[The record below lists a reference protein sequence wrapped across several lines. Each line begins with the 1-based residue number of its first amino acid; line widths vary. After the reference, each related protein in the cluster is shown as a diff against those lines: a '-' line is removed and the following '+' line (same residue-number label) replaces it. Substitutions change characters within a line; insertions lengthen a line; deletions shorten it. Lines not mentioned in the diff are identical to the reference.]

1 MCCKNINNMSIKTS
15 KILIPIDFSD
25 QSMYAL
31 SQACSLAQT
40 KNSKIYILSV
50 IEEQNKISSLFLDDQ
65 TDMLQNKVKS
75 KLNQISIDM
84 SSKYNIDIELMVSK
98 GKVYNQIIEVSKMI
112 STDLI
117 VMGTTGSPKEG
128 FKKFIGSNAER
139 VVRLAQC
146 PVITI
151 KGKNL
156 RNGCQNIILP
166 LDLEKETR
174 EKITYA
180 IEYAR
185 YWHATVRLVSVL
197 LDDNQQNK
205 NVLIKNLNQAE
216 KFIKDAGISCTAE
229 LVTGNK
235 KVTLGDFVFNYAK
248 ENDGD
253 LVMIMTKK
261 EELSLSQNISVT
273 ARYIINNSE
282 IPVMSIRPKKQNYAN
297 KSSVSF

>member
-1 MCCKNINNMSIKTS
+1 MSIKTS
-15 KILIPIDFSD
+15 KILIPIDFSN

-31 SQACSLAQT
+31 NQACSLAQT
-40 KNSKIYILSV
+40 KNSKVYILSV

-65 TDMLQNKVKS
+65 TDILQNKVKS
-75 KLNQISIDM
+75 KLNQICEEIQ
-84 SSKYNIDIELMVSK
+84 SKYKIDIEVMVSK
-98 GKVYNQIIEVSKMI
+98 GKVYNQIIDVSKMI

-128 FKKFIGSNAER
+128 FKRFIGSNAER

-151 KGKNL
+151 KGQNL

-185 YWHATVRLVSVL
+185 YWDATIRLVSVL
-197 LDDNQQNK
+197 LDDNQRNK
-205 NVLIKNLNQAE
+205 NVLIKNINQAE
-216 KFIKDAGISCTAE
+216 RFIKDAGVSCSAE
-229 LVTGNK
+229 LVSGDK

-253 LVMIMTKK
+253 LIMIMTKK

>member
-1 MCCKNINNMSIKTS
+1 
-15 KILIPIDFSD
+15 
-25 QSMYAL
+25 
-31 SQACSLAQT
+31 
-40 KNSKIYILSV
+40 
-50 IEEQNKISSLFLDDQ
+50 
-65 TDMLQNKVKS
+65 
-75 KLNQISIDM
+75 
-84 SSKYNIDIELMVSK
+84 MVSK
-98 GKVYNQIIEVSKMI
+98 GKVYNQIIDVSKMI

-128 FKKFIGSNAER
+128 FKRFIGSNAER

-151 KGKNL
+151 KGQNL

-185 YWHATVRLVSVL
+185 YWDATIRLVSVL
-197 LDDNQQNK
+197 LDDNQHNK
-205 NVLIKNLNQAE
+205 NVLIKNINQAE
-216 KFIKDAGISCTAE
+216 RFIKDAGVSCSAE
-229 LVTGNK
+229 LVSGDK

-253 LVMIMTKK
+253 LIMIMTKK

-282 IPVMSIRPKKQNYAN
+282 IPVMSIRPKSKTTRINQVFHLIMHLLHNLLLKN
-297 KSSVSF
+297 SSTLAVAESLHLDFCHLKFLLFQEVLTILKVD

>member
-1 MCCKNINNMSIKTS
+1 MSIKTS
-15 KILIPIDFSD
+15 KILIPIDFSN

-31 SQACSLAQT
+31 NQACSLAQT
-40 KNSKIYILSV
+40 KNSKVYLLSV
-50 IEEQNKISSLFLDDQ
+50 IEEPNKISSLFLDDQ
-65 TDMLQNKVKS
+65 TDILQNKVKS
-75 KLNQISIDM
+75 KLNQICEEM
-84 SSKYNIDIELMVSK
+84 QSKYKIDIEVMVSK
-98 GKVYNQIIEVSKMI
+98 GKVYNQIIDVSKMI

-128 FKKFIGSNAER
+128 FKRFIGSNAER

-151 KGKNL
+151 KGQNL

-166 LDLEKETR
+166 LDLQKETR

-185 YWHATVRLVSVL
+185 YWDATIRLVSVL
-197 LDDNQQNK
+197 LDDNQHNK
-205 NVLIKNLNQAE
+205 NLLIKNINQAE
-216 KFIKDAGISCTAE
+216 KFIKDAGISCSAE
-229 LVTGNK
+229 LVSGNK

-248 ENDGD
+248 ENKGD
-253 LVMIMTKK
+253 LIMIMTKK

-282 IPVMSIRPKKQNYAN
+282 IPVMSIRPKKQNFAN

>member
-1 MCCKNINNMSIKTS
+1 MSIKTS
-15 KILIPIDFSD
+15 KILIPIDFSN

-31 SQACSLAQT
+31 NQACSLAET
-40 KNSKIYILSV
+40 KNSKVYILSV

-65 TDMLQNKVKS
+65 TDILQNKVKS
-75 KLNQISIDM
+75 KLNQICEEM
-84 SSKYNIDIELMVSK
+84 QSKYKIDIEVMVSK
-98 GKVYNQIIEVSKMI
+98 GKVYNQIIDVSKMI

-128 FKKFIGSNAER
+128 FKRFIGSNAER

-151 KGKNL
+151 KGQNL

-185 YWHATVRLVSVL
+185 YWDATIRLVSVL

-205 NVLIKNLNQAE
+205 NVLIKNINQAE
-216 KFIKDAGISCTAE
+216 RFIKDAGVSCSAE
-229 LVTGNK
+229 LVSGDK

-253 LVMIMTKK
+253 LIMIMTKK

>member
-1 MCCKNINNMSIKTS
+1 MSIKAS
-15 KILIPIDFSD
+15 KILIPIDFSN

-31 SQACSLAQT
+31 NQACSIAQA
-40 KNSKIYILSV
+40 KNSKVYILSV

-65 TDMLQNKVKS
+65 TDILQNKVKS
-75 KLNQISIDM
+75 KLNQICEEIQ
-84 SSKYNIDIELMVSK
+84 SKYKIDIEVMVSK
-98 GKVYNQIIEVSKMI
+98 GKVYNQIIDVSKMI

-128 FKKFIGSNAER
+128 FKRFIGSNAER

-151 KGKNL
+151 KGQNL

-185 YWHATVRLVSVL
+185 YWDATIRLVSIL
-197 LDDNQQNK
+197 LDDNQHNK
-205 NVLIKNLNQAE
+205 NVLIKNINQAE
-216 KFIKDAGISCTAE
+216 RFIKDAGVSCSAE
-229 LVTGNK
+229 LVSGDK

-253 LVMIMTKK
+253 LIMIMTKK

-282 IPVMSIRPKKQNYAN
+282 IPVMSIRPKKQRYAN

>member
-1 MCCKNINNMSIKTS
+1 MSIKTS
-15 KILIPIDFSD
+15 KILIPIDFSN

-31 SQACSLAQT
+31 NQACSLAQT
-40 KNSKIYILSV
+40 KNSKVYILSV

-65 TDMLQNKVKS
+65 TDILQNKVKS
-75 KLNQISIDM
+75 KLNQICEEIQ
-84 SSKYNIDIELMVSK
+84 SKYKIDIEVMVSK
-98 GKVYNQIIEVSKMI
+98 GKVYNQIIDVSKMI

-128 FKKFIGSNAER
+128 FKRFIGSNAER

-151 KGKNL
+151 KGQNL

-174 EKITYA
+174 EKTTYA

-185 YWHATVRLVSVL
+185 YWDATIRLVSVL
-197 LDDNQQNK
+197 LDDNQHNK
-205 NVLIKNLNQAE
+205 NVLIKNINQAE
-216 KFIKDAGISCTAE
+216 RFIKDAGVSCSAE
-229 LVTGNK
+229 LVSGDK

-253 LVMIMTKK
+253 LIMIMTKK

-297 KSSVSF
+297 RSSISF

>member
-1 MCCKNINNMSIKTS
+1 MSIKTS
-15 KILIPIDFSD
+15 KILIPIDFSN

-40 KNSKIYILSV
+40 KNAKIYILSV

-75 KLNQISIDM
+75 KLNQISSDM
-84 SSKYNIDIELMVSK
+84 HFKYNIDIEVMVAK

-151 KGKNL
+151 KGQNL

-185 YWHATVRLVSVL
+185 YWNATIRLVSVL

-216 KFIKDAGISCTAE
+216 KFIKDAGVSCTAE

-253 LVMIMTKK
+253 LIMIMTKK

-297 KSSVSF
+297 KSSLSF

>member
-1 MCCKNINNMSIKTS
+1 MSIKTS
-15 KILIPIDFSD
+15 KILIPIDFSN

-31 SQACSLAQT
+31 NQACSLAQT
-40 KNSKIYILSV
+40 KNSKVYILSV

-65 TDMLQNKVKS
+65 TDILQNKVKS
-75 KLNQISIDM
+75 KLNQICEEIQ
-84 SSKYNIDIELMVSK
+84 SKYKIDIEVMVSK
-98 GKVYNQIIEVSKMI
+98 GKVYNQIIDVSKMI

-128 FKKFIGSNAER
+128 FKRFIGSNAER

-151 KGKNL
+151 KGQNL

-185 YWHATVRLVSVL
+185 YWDATIRLVSVL
-197 LDDNQQNK
+197 LDDNQHNK
-205 NVLIKNLNQAE
+205 NVLIKNINQAE
-216 KFIKDAGISCTAE
+216 RFIKGAGVSCSAE
-229 LVTGNK
+229 LVSGDK
-235 KVTLGDFVFNYAK
+235 KVTLGDFVFNYAE

-253 LVMIMTKK
+253 LFSSLFS
-261 EELSLSQNISVT
+261 EL
-273 ARYIINNSE
+273 
-282 IPVMSIRPKKQNYAN
+282 
-297 KSSVSF
+297 

>member
-1 MCCKNINNMSIKTS
+1 MSIKTS
-15 KILIPIDFSD
+15 KILIPIDFSN

-31 SQACSLAQT
+31 NQACSLAQT
-40 KNSKIYILSV
+40 KNSKVYILSV

-65 TDMLQNKVKS
+65 TDILQNKVKS
-75 KLNQISIDM
+75 KLNQICEEIQ
-84 SSKYNIDIELMVSK
+84 SKYKIDIEVMVSK
-98 GKVYNQIIEVSKMI
+98 GKVYNQIIDVSKMI

-128 FKKFIGSNAER
+128 FKRFIGSNAER

-151 KGKNL
+151 KGQNL

-185 YWHATVRLVSVL
+185 YWDATIRLVSVL
-197 LDDNQQNK
+197 LDDNQHNK
-205 NVLIKNLNQAE
+205 NVLIKNINQAE
-216 KFIKDAGISCTAE
+216 RFIKDAGVSCSAE
-229 LVTGNK
+229 LVSGDK
-235 KVTLGDFVFNYAK
+235 KVTLGDFVFNYAE

-253 LVMIMTKK
+253 LIMIMTKK

-273 ARYIINNSE
+273 ARHIINNSE

-297 KSSVSF
+297 RSSVSF

>member
-1 MCCKNINNMSIKTS
+1 MSIKTS
-15 KILIPIDFSD
+15 KILIPIDFSN

-31 SQACSLAQT
+31 NQACSLAQT
-40 KNSKIYILSV
+40 KNSKVYILSV

-65 TDMLQNKVKS
+65 TDILQNKVKS
-75 KLNQISIDM
+75 KLNQICEEIQ
-84 SSKYNIDIELMVSK
+84 SKYKIDIEVMVSK
-98 GKVYNQIIEVSKMI
+98 GKVYNQIIDVSKMI

-128 FKKFIGSNAER
+128 FKRFIGSNAER

-151 KGKNL
+151 KGQNL

-185 YWHATVRLVSVL
+185 YWDATIRLVSVL
-197 LDDNQQNK
+197 LDDNQHNK
-205 NVLIKNLNQAE
+205 NVLIKNINQAE
-216 KFIKDAGISCTAE
+216 RFIKDAGVSCSAE
-229 LVTGNK
+229 LVSGDK

-253 LVMIMTKK
+253 LIMIMTKK

-297 KSSVSF
+297 RSSVSF

>member
-1 MCCKNINNMSIKTS
+1 MSIKTS
-15 KILIPIDFSD
+15 KILIPIDFSN

-31 SQACSLAQT
+31 NQACSLAQT
-40 KNSKIYILSV
+40 KNSKVYILSV

-65 TDMLQNKVKS
+65 TDILQNKVKS
-75 KLNQISIDM
+75 KLNQICEEIQ
-84 SSKYNIDIELMVSK
+84 SKYKIDIEVMVSK
-98 GKVYNQIIEVSKMI
+98 GKVYNQIIDVSKMI

-128 FKKFIGSNAER
+128 FKRFIGSNAER

-151 KGKNL
+151 KGQNL

-185 YWHATVRLVSVL
+185 YWDATIRLVSVL

-205 NVLIKNLNQAE
+205 NVLIKNINQAE
-216 KFIKDAGISCTAE
+216 RFIKDAGVSCSAE
-229 LVTGNK
+229 LVSGDK
-235 KVTLGDFVFNYAK
+235 KVNLGDFVFNYAK

-253 LVMIMTKK
+253 LIMIMTKK

>member
-1 MCCKNINNMSIKTS
+1 MSIKTS
-15 KILIPIDFSD
+15 KILIPIDFSN

-31 SQACSLAQT
+31 NQACSLAQT
-40 KNSKIYILSV
+40 KNSKVYLLSV
-50 IEEQNKISSLFLDDQ
+50 IEEPNKISSLFLDDQ
-65 TDMLQNKVKS
+65 TDILQNKVKS
-75 KLNQISIDM
+75 KLNQICEEIQ
-84 SSKYNIDIELMVSK
+84 SKYKIDIEVMVSK
-98 GKVYNQIIEVSKMI
+98 GKVYNQIIDVSKMI

-128 FKKFIGSNAER
+128 FKRFIGSNAER

-151 KGKNL
+151 KGQNL

-166 LDLEKETR
+166 LDLQKETR

-185 YWHATVRLVSVL
+185 YWDATIRLVSVL
-197 LDDNQQNK
+197 LDDNQHNK
-205 NVLIKNLNQAE
+205 NLLIKNINQAE
-216 KFIKDAGISCTAE
+216 KFIKDAGISCSAE
-229 LVTGNK
+229 LVSGNK

-248 ENDGD
+248 ENKGD
-253 LVMIMTKK
+253 LIMIMTKK

-273 ARYIINNSE
+273 ARYIINKSE
-282 IPVMSIRPKKQNYAN
+282 IPVMSIRPKKQNFAN

>member
-1 MCCKNINNMSIKTS
+1 MSIKTS
-15 KILIPIDFSD
+15 KILIPIDFSN

-31 SQACSLAQT
+31 NQACSLAQT
-40 KNSKIYILSV
+40 KNSKVYILSV

-65 TDMLQNKVKS
+65 TDILQNKVKS
-75 KLNQISIDM
+75 KLNQICEEIQ
-84 SSKYNIDIELMVSK
+84 SKYKIDIEVMVSK
-98 GKVYNQIIEVSKMI
+98 GKVYNQIIDVSKMI

-128 FKKFIGSNAER
+128 FKRFIGSNAER

-151 KGKNL
+151 KGQNL

-185 YWHATVRLVSVL
+185 YWDATIRLVSVL
-197 LDDNQQNK
+197 LDDNQHNK
-205 NVLIKNLNQAE
+205 NVLIKNINQAE
-216 KFIKDAGISCTAE
+216 RFIKDAGVSCSAE
-229 LVTGNK
+229 LVSGDK

-253 LVMIMTKK
+253 LIMIMTKK

>member
-1 MCCKNINNMSIKTS
+1 MSIKTS
-15 KILIPIDFSD
+15 KILIPIDFSN

-31 SQACSLAQT
+31 TQACSLAQT
-40 KNSKIYILSV
+40 KNSKVYILSV

-65 TDMLQNKVKS
+65 TDILQNKVKS
-75 KLNQISIDM
+75 KLNHICVEMQ
-84 SSKYNIDIELMVSK
+84 SKYNIDVEVMVAK
-98 GKVYNQIIEVSKMI
+98 GKVYNQIIDVSKMI

-128 FKKFIGSNAER
+128 FKRFIGSNAER

-151 KGKNL
+151 KGQNL

-185 YWHATVRLVSVL
+185 YWDATIRLVSVL
-197 LDDNQQNK
+197 LDDNQHNK
-205 NVLIKNLNQAE
+205 NLLIKNINQAE
-216 KFIKDAGISCTAE
+216 RFIKDAGVSCSAE
-229 LVTGNK
+229 LVSGDK
-235 KVTLGDFVFNYAK
+235 KITLGDFVFNYAN

-253 LVMIMTKK
+253 LIMIMTKK

>member
-1 MCCKNINNMSIKTS
+1 MSIKTS
-15 KILIPIDFSD
+15 KILIPIDFSN

-31 SQACSLAQT
+31 NQACSLAQT
-40 KNSKIYILSV
+40 KNSKVYILSV

-65 TDMLQNKVKS
+65 TDILQNKVKS
-75 KLNQISIDM
+75 KLNQICEEIQ
-84 SSKYNIDIELMVSK
+84 SKYKIDIEVMVSK
-98 GKVYNQIIEVSKMI
+98 GKVYNQIIDVSKMI

-128 FKKFIGSNAER
+128 FKRFIGSNAER

-151 KGKNL
+151 KGQNL

-185 YWHATVRLVSVL
+185 YWDATIRLVSVL
-197 LDDNQQNK
+197 LDDNQHNQ
-205 NVLIKNLNQAE
+205 NVLIKNINQAE
-216 KFIKDAGISCTAE
+216 RFIKDAGVSCSAE
-229 LVTGNK
+229 LVSGDK

-248 ENDGD
+248 ENNGD
-253 LVMIMTKK
+253 LIMIMTKK

-297 KSSVSF
+297 RSSVSF

>member
-1 MCCKNINNMSIKTS
+1 MSIKTS
-15 KILIPIDFSD
+15 KILIPIDFSN

-31 SQACSLAQT
+31 NQACSLAQT
-40 KNSKIYILSV
+40 KNSKVYILSV

-65 TDMLQNKVKS
+65 TDILQNKVKS
-75 KLNQISIDM
+75 KLNQICEEIQ
-84 SSKYNIDIELMVSK
+84 SKYKIDIEVMVSK
-98 GKVYNQIIEVSKMI
+98 GKVYNQIIDVSKMI

-128 FKKFIGSNAER
+128 FKRFIGSNAER

-151 KGKNL
+151 KGQNL

-185 YWHATVRLVSVL
+185 YWDATIRLVSVL
-197 LDDNQQNK
+197 LDDNQHNK
-205 NVLIKNLNQAE
+205 NVLIKNINQAE
-216 KFIKDAGISCTAE
+216 RFIKDAGVSCSAE
-229 LVTGNK
+229 LVSGDK
-235 KVTLGDFVFNYAK
+235 KVTLGDFVFNYTK

-253 LVMIMTKK
+253 LIMIMTKK

>member
-1 MCCKNINNMSIKTS
+1 MSIKTS
-15 KILIPIDFSD
+15 KILIPIDFSN

-31 SQACSLAQT
+31 TQACNIAQI
-40 KNSKIYILSV
+40 KNSKVYILSV

-65 TDMLQNKVKS
+65 TDILQNKVKS
-75 KLNQISIDM
+75 KLNQISEEM
-84 SSKYNIDIELMVSK
+84 HSKYQIDVEVMVSK
-98 GKVYNQIIEVSKMI
+98 GNVYNQIIDVSKMI

-151 KGKNL
+151 KGQNL
-156 RNGCQNIILP
+156 KNGCKNIILP

-185 YWHATVRLVSVL
+185 YWDATVRLVSVL
-197 LDDNQQNK
+197 LDDNQHNK
-205 NVLIKNLNQAE
+205 NLLIKNINQAE
-216 KFIKDAGISCTAE
+216 RFIKNAGVSCSAE
-229 LVTGNK
+229 LVSGDK
-235 KVTLGDFVFNYAK
+235 KLTLGDFVFNYAR
-248 ENDGD
+248 ESDGD
-253 LVMIMTKK
+253 LIMIMTKK

-282 IPVMSIRPKKQNYAN
+282 IPVMSIRPKKQNFAN

>member
-1 MCCKNINNMSIKTS
+1 MSIKTS
-15 KILIPIDFSD
+15 KILIPIDFSN
-25 QSMYAL
+25 QSLYAL
-31 SQACSLAQT
+31 NQACSLAQT
-40 KNSKIYILSV
+40 KNSKVYILSV

-65 TDMLQNKVKS
+65 TDILQNKVKS
-75 KLNQISIDM
+75 KLNQICEEIQ
-84 SSKYNIDIELMVSK
+84 SKYKIDIEVMVSK
-98 GKVYNQIIEVSKMI
+98 GKVYNQIIDVSKMI

-128 FKKFIGSNAER
+128 FKRFIGSNAER

-151 KGKNL
+151 KGQNL

-185 YWHATVRLVSVL
+185 YWDATIRLVSVL
-197 LDDNQQNK
+197 LDDNQHNK
-205 NVLIKNLNQAE
+205 NVLIKNINQAE
-216 KFIKDAGISCTAE
+216 RFIKDAGVSCSAE
-229 LVTGNK
+229 LVSGDK

-253 LVMIMTKK
+253 LIMIMTKK

>member
-1 MCCKNINNMSIKTS
+1 MSIKTS
-15 KILIPIDFSD
+15 KILIPIDFSN

-31 SQACSLAQT
+31 NQACSLAQT
-40 KNSKIYILSV
+40 KNSKVYILSV

-65 TDMLQNKVKS
+65 TDILQNKVKS
-75 KLNQISIDM
+75 KLNQICEEIQ
-84 SSKYNIDIELMVSK
+84 SKYKIDIEVMVSK
-98 GKVYNQIIEVSKMI
+98 GKVYNQIIDVSKMI

-128 FKKFIGSNAER
+128 FKRFIGSNAER

-151 KGKNL
+151 KGQNL

-185 YWHATVRLVSVL
+185 YWDATIRLVSVL
-197 LDDNQQNK
+197 LDDNQHNK
-205 NVLIKNLNQAE
+205 NVLIKNINQAE
-216 KFIKDAGISCTAE
+216 RFIKDAGVSCSAE
-229 LVTGNK
+229 LVSGDK

-253 LVMIMTKK
+253 LIMIMTKK

-282 IPVMSIRPKKQNYAN
+282 IPVMVFVPKAKLRE
-297 KSSVSF
+297 

>member
-1 MCCKNINNMSIKTS
+1 MSIKTS
-15 KILIPIDFSD
+15 KILIPIDFSN

-31 SQACSLAQT
+31 NQACSLAQT
-40 KNSKIYILSV
+40 KNSKVYLLSV
-50 IEEQNKISSLFLDDQ
+50 IEEPNKISSLFLDDQ
-65 TDMLQNKVKS
+65 TDILQNKVKS
-75 KLNQISIDM
+75 KLNQICEEM
-84 SSKYNIDIELMVSK
+84 QSKYKIDIEVMVSK
-98 GKVYNQIIEVSKMI
+98 GKVYNQIIDVSKMI

-128 FKKFIGSNAER
+128 FKRFIGSNAER

-151 KGKNL
+151 KGQNL

-166 LDLEKETR
+166 LDLQKETR

-185 YWHATVRLVSVL
+185 YWDATIRLVSVL
-197 LDDNQQNK
+197 LDDNQHNK
-205 NVLIKNLNQAE
+205 NLLIKNINQAE
-216 KFIKDAGISCTAE
+216 KFIKDAGISCSAE
-229 LVTGNK
+229 LVSGNK

-248 ENDGD
+248 ENKGD
-253 LVMIMTKK
+253 LIMIMTKK

-273 ARYIINNSE
+273 ARYIINKSE
-282 IPVMSIRPKKQNYAN
+282 IPVMSIRPKKQNFAN

>member
-1 MCCKNINNMSIKTS
+1 MSIKAS
-15 KILIPIDFSD
+15 KILIPIDFSN

-31 SQACSLAQT
+31 NQACSIAQA
-40 KNSKIYILSV
+40 KNSKVYILSV

-65 TDMLQNKVKS
+65 TDILQNKVKS
-75 KLNQISIDM
+75 KLNQICEEM
-84 SSKYNIDIELMVSK
+84 QSKYKIDIELMVSK
-98 GKVYNQIIEVSKMI
+98 GKVYNQIIDVSKMI

-128 FKKFIGSNAER
+128 FKRFIGSNAER

-151 KGKNL
+151 KGQNL

-185 YWHATVRLVSVL
+185 YWDATIRLVSVL

-205 NVLIKNLNQAE
+205 NVLIKNINQAE
-216 KFIKDAGISCTAE
+216 RFIKDAGVSCSAE
-229 LVTGNK
+229 LVSGDK

-253 LVMIMTKK
+253 LIMIMTKK
-261 EELSLSQNISVT
+261 EELSLSQN
-273 ARYIINNSE
+273 IINNSE

>member
-1 MCCKNINNMSIKTS
+1 MSIKTS
-15 KILIPIDFSD
+15 KILIPIDFSN

-31 SQACSLAQT
+31 TQACNIAQI
-40 KNSKIYILSV
+40 KNSKVYILSV

-65 TDMLQNKVKS
+65 TDILQNKVKS
-75 KLNQISIDM
+75 KLNQISEEM
-84 SSKYNIDIELMVSK
+84 HSKYHIDVEVMVSK
-98 GKVYNQIIEVSKMI
+98 GNVYNQIINVSKMI

-151 KGKNL
+151 KGQNL
-156 RNGCQNIILP
+156 KNGCKNIILP

-185 YWHATVRLVSVL
+185 YWDATVRLVSVL
-197 LDDNQQNK
+197 LDDNQHNK
-205 NVLIKNLNQAE
+205 NVLIKNINQAE
-216 KFIKDAGISCTAE
+216 RFIKNAGVSCSAE
-229 LVTGNK
+229 LVSGDK
-235 KVTLGDFVFNYAK
+235 KLTLGDFVFNYAR
-248 ENDGD
+248 ESDGD
-253 LVMIMTKK
+253 LIMIMTKK

-282 IPVMSIRPKKQNYAN
+282 IPVMSIRPKKQNFAN

>member
-1 MCCKNINNMSIKTS
+1 MSIKTS
-15 KILIPIDFSD
+15 KILIPIDFSN

-31 SQACSLAQT
+31 NQACSLAET
-40 KNSKIYILSV
+40 KNSKVYILSV

-65 TDMLQNKVKS
+65 TDILQNKVKS
-75 KLNQISIDM
+75 KLYQICEEM
-84 SSKYNIDIELMVSK
+84 QSKYKIDIEVMVSK
-98 GKVYNQIIEVSKMI
+98 GKVYNQIIDVSKMI

-128 FKKFIGSNAER
+128 FKRFIGSNAER

-151 KGKNL
+151 KGQNL

-185 YWHATVRLVSVL
+185 YWDATIRLVSVL

-205 NVLIKNLNQAE
+205 NVLIKNINQAE
-216 KFIKDAGISCTAE
+216 RFIKEAGVSCSAE
-229 LVTGNK
+229 LVSGDK

-253 LVMIMTKK
+253 LIMIMTKK

>member
-1 MCCKNINNMSIKTS
+1 MSIKTS
-15 KILIPIDFSD
+15 KILIPIDFSN

-31 SQACSLAQT
+31 NQACSIAQA
-40 KNSKIYILSV
+40 KNSKVYILSV

-65 TDMLQNKVKS
+65 TDILQNKVKS
-75 KLNQISIDM
+75 KLNQICEEIQ
-84 SSKYNIDIELMVSK
+84 SKYKIDIEVMVSK
-98 GKVYNQIIEVSKMI
+98 GKVYNQIIDVSKMI

-128 FKKFIGSNAER
+128 FKRFIGSNAER

-151 KGKNL
+151 KGQNL

-185 YWHATVRLVSVL
+185 YWDATIRLVSIL
-197 LDDNQQNK
+197 LDDNQHNK
-205 NVLIKNLNQAE
+205 NVLIKNINQAE
-216 KFIKDAGISCTAE
+216 RFIKDAGVSCSAE
-229 LVTGNK
+229 LVSGDK

-253 LVMIMTKK
+253 LIMIMTKK

-282 IPVMSIRPKKQNYAN
+282 IPVMSIRPKKQRYAN

>member
-1 MCCKNINNMSIKTS
+1 MSIKTS
-15 KILIPIDFSD
+15 KILIPIDFSN

-31 SQACSLAQT
+31 NQACSLAQT
-40 KNSKIYILSV
+40 KNSKVYILSV

-65 TDMLQNKVKS
+65 TDILQNKVKS
-75 KLNQISIDM
+75 KLNQICEEIHL
-84 SSKYNIDIELMVSK
+84 KYKIDIEVMVSK
-98 GKVYNQIIEVSKMI
+98 GKVYNQIIDVSKMI

-128 FKKFIGSNAER
+128 FKRFIGSNAER

-151 KGKNL
+151 KGQNL
-156 RNGCQNIILP
+156 RKGCQNIILP

-185 YWHATVRLVSVL
+185 YWDATIRLVSVL
-197 LDDNQQNK
+197 IDDNQHNK
-205 NVLIKNLNQAE
+205 NVLIKNINQAE
-216 KFIKDAGISCTAE
+216 RFIKDAGVSCSAE
-229 LVTGNK
+229 LVSGDK
-235 KVTLGDFVFNYAK
+235 KVTLGDFVFNYAN
-248 ENDGD
+248 ENNAD
-253 LVMIMTKK
+253 LIMIMTKK

>member
-1 MCCKNINNMSIKTS
+1 MSIKTS
-15 KILIPIDFSD
+15 KILIPIDFSN

-31 SQACSLAQT
+31 NQACSLAQT
-40 KNSKIYILSV
+40 KNSKVYILSV

-65 TDMLQNKVKS
+65 TDILQNKVKS
-75 KLNQISIDM
+75 KLNQISEEIQ
-84 SSKYNIDIELMVSK
+84 SKYKIDIEVMVSK
-98 GKVYNQIIEVSKMI
+98 GKVYNQIIDVSKMI

-128 FKKFIGSNAER
+128 FKRFIGSNAER

-151 KGKNL
+151 KGQNL

-185 YWHATVRLVSVL
+185 YWDATIRLVSVL
-197 LDDNQQNK
+197 LDDNQHNK
-205 NVLIKNLNQAE
+205 NVLIKNINQAE
-216 KFIKDAGISCTAE
+216 RFIKDAGVSCSAE
-229 LVTGNK
+229 LVSGDK

-253 LVMIMTKK
+253 LIMIMTKK

>member
-1 MCCKNINNMSIKTS
+1 MSIKTS
-15 KILIPIDFSD
+15 KILIPIDFSN

-31 SQACSLAQT
+31 NQACSLAQT
-40 KNSKIYILSV
+40 KNSKVYILSV

-65 TDMLQNKVKS
+65 TDILQNKVKS
-75 KLNQISIDM
+75 KLNQICEEIQ
-84 SSKYNIDIELMVSK
+84 SKYKIDIEVMVSK
-98 GKVYNQIIEVSKMI
+98 GKVYNQIIDVSKMI

-128 FKKFIGSNAER
+128 FKRFIGSNAER

-151 KGKNL
+151 KGQNL

-185 YWHATVRLVSVL
+185 YWNATIRLVSVL

-205 NVLIKNLNQAE
+205 NVLIKNINQAE
-216 KFIKDAGISCTAE
+216 RFIKDAGVSCSAE
-229 LVTGNK
+229 LVSGDK

-253 LVMIMTKK
+253 LIMIMTKK

-297 KSSVSF
+297 RSSVSF